1 MRQLIY
7 RSAFIITILAILQSC
22 ERIIE
27 VPIAGEASGA
37 IIRVGTPSR
46 SGQTATFTIDV
57 HVVDGAGNYASGL
70 GAQNFTMM
78 EDTTGRKYSLSFR
91 LLDIKGGNRTPVKGD
106 YNGFLLLDQS
116 GSTDD
121 TDPDNLRIRSSQIFL
136 ESMGNNDK
144 VALGSFTTGQ
154 LYPSLSG
161 NVHLHGGFNAKGTTF
176 YPALDSLKNTILK
189 GNTPLF
195 TSTAWAINYTAANA
209 KAQNKVVILFTD
221 GQNNGGSSQSAV
233 ESLSLQKKVP
243 VYTVGLSTDVGFD
256 VLNNMALN
264 TGGSFMWAKDARQL
278 ISYFG
283 TLGNLLR
290 GNAEYYTLTFEA
302 SAGSLPTFSKLLY
315 LQVSLP
321 NGKKFWMPYVIKL
334 A

>member
-1 MRQLIY
+1 
-7 RSAFIITILAILQSC
+7 
-22 ERIIE
+22 
-27 VPIAGEASGA
+27 
-37 IIRVGTPSR
+37 
-46 SGQTATFTIDV
+46 
-57 HVVDGAGNYASGL
+57 
-70 GAQNFTMM
+70 MM

-106 YNGFLLLDQS
+106 YNAFLLLDQS

-233 ESLSLQKKVP
+233 ESLSLQKKKVP

-264 TGGSFMWAKDARQL
+264 TGGSFMWAKDAKQL